1 MMKRKILPL
10 LLILLAG
17 STLGN
22 AQSFQTGMSNL
33 YQLSNAKS
41 RSVSPENL
49 TGAKGQGGMATLEN
63 GSAKNAARELGQG
76 WKVNPYVRI
85 EPGTTFT
92 MADIAGPGMVNHIWM
107 TPTGDYRLA
116 IFRIYWDDETEPSVE
131 VPVGDFFCS
140 GWGWGNEPQINS
152 LAVCVNPQN
161 GFNCYWPMPFHK
173 KCKITMENRSA
184 GRLILYYQVDY
195 SETEID
201 PHAGSFHAQFRRVN
215 PTPDKQDYT
224 IVDGI
229 KGKGQYVGTYIAHG
243 ANSPGWW
250 GEGEVKFYL
259 DGDTKF
265 PTICG
270 TGDEDYF
277 NGSYGFE
284 ERTDSLGKYH
294 YTDFTTPYSGFHFIK
309 DPANKSAQ
317 RRFGEYRWH
326 ITDPVRFDKD
336 LRVTIQLLGWQSE
349 GRYLPLK
356 DDMSSVAYWYQTEP
370 HNAFPKLPSND
381 ALVIKN

>member
-1 MMKRKILPL
+1 MKHKLLSI
-10 LLILLAG
+10 LLICLAV
-17 STLGN
+17 STLLT
-22 AQSFQTGMSNL
+22 AQSLQNGMGNL

-49 TGAKGQGGMATLEN
+49 TGGKGQGGMTTLEK
-63 GSAKNAARELGQG
+63 GSAANAARELGQG

-85 EPGTTFT
+85 EPGKTFT
-92 MADIAGPGMVNHIWM
+92 MAEITGPGMVNHIWM

-173 KCKITMENRSA
+173 KCKITMENQSA

-201 PHAGSFHAQFRRVN
+201 PHAGSFHAQFHRVN
-215 PTPDKQDYT
+215 PNPDKQDYT

-250 GEGEVKFYL
+250 GEGEVKFYI
-259 DGDTKF
+259 DGDSKF

-294 YTDFTTPYSGFHFIK
+294 YTDFSTPYTGFHFIK
-309 DPANKSAQ
+309 DPANKSTQ
-317 RRFGEYRWH
+317 RRFGEYRWN
-326 ITDPVRFDKD
+326 IMDPVRFDKD
-336 LRVTIQLLGWQSE
+336 LKVTIQLLGWQSE

-370 HNAFPKLPSND
+370 HVPFAKLPSKDN
-381 ALVIKN
+381 LVIKN